1 MTQDLSP
8 AERNTLTMADAIFGA
23 LSKPLQSPADNDGD
37 RTRIGNYPTCDE
49 CGEQHSQDQDIECS
63 DWTERNMQPLR
74 PAPRYG
80 LQAGR
85 CITIDGTPAFTL
97 VRTPIPDA
105 DGNGTHK
112 LSPVELDC
120 LAREIVALL
129 NEPA

>member
-1 MTQDLSP
+1 MTTNSSTARFRDATMLDECRIQDRLRP
-8 AERNTLTMADAIFGA
+8 AERNTLNMADLTFDA
-23 LSKPLQSPADNDGD
+23 LSKPRKS
-37 RTRIGNYPTCDE
+37 
-49 CGEQHSQDQDIECS
+49 
-63 DWTERNMQPLR
+63 

-80 LQAGR
+80 IQAGR
-85 CITIDGTPAFTL
+85 CVTIDGTPAFTL
-97 VRTPIPDA
+97 MRTPIPDG